1 MMMMMMMN
9 HKWRRIA
16 IPKLENHSTSHPSK
30 QRRLDF
36 SASWINFCPTC
47 CRTHAAMRP
56 IMVIKEKT
64 IATYGWSTYPPPGHL
79 PDSRPYDQGWRK
91 FLWFLSLM
99 PAAKS
104 LFLKWGGGGWPA
116 VRNLTR
122 WLLVDWKKRYPFK
135 RDVDFW
141 WFLCILLWVR
151 QIPRWVSSEEIRL
164 TT

>member
-1 MMMMMMMN
+1 MNSPKSLMMTMMMMMN
-9 HKWRRIA
+9 HKWRMIA

-79 PDSRPYDQGWRK
+79 PDS
-91 FLWFLSLM
+91 SLM

-104 LFLKWGGGGWPA
+104 LFLKGGRLTSHEKSDKMAVGWLK
-116 VRNLTR
+116 N
-122 WLLVDWKKRYPFK
+122 RYPFK
-135 RDVDFW
+135 RAGDFW

-151 QIPRWVSSEEIRL
+151 QIPRWVSSEEIRQ

>member
-1 MMMMMMMN
+1 MNSPKSLMMTMMMMMN
-9 HKWRRIA
+9 HKWRMIA

-79 PDSRPYDQGWRK
+79 PDS
-91 FLWFLSLM
+91 SLM

-104 LFLKWGGGGWPA
+104 LFLKGGEVDQPWEIWQDGC
-116 VRNLTR
+116 
-122 WLLVDWKKRYPFK
+122 WLIEKSLSFQKG
-135 RDVDFW
+135 W
-141 WFLCILLWVR
+141 WFLVISMHSPLGSPDP
-151 QIPRWVSSEEIRL
+151 QMSF
-164 TT
+164 